1 MSKVKAIAGILL
13 IFVSGAIVG
22 TLVTRMIY
30 ENRIDALAGGDIRT
44 RDAAILKR
52 LSRQLDLDEEQKKK
66 VMAVVREIRQD
77 MERAAQPVRPQVK
90 AALVN
95 GSEKI
100 KGMLR
105 PDQLEKYEKI
115 LARKKLR
122 QLEWDKTRRDR
133 KKLP

>member
-22 TLVTRMIY
+22 TLVTRMVY

-77 MERAAQPVRPQVK
+77 MERVAQPVRPQVK
-90 AALVN
+90 AALVK

-100 KGMLR
+100 KEMLR

-122 QLEWDKTRRDR
+122 RLERDKTREDW